1 MAKRD
6 YYEVLGVSRNAS
18 EDDLKKAYR
27 KLAVKFHPDKNP
39 GDKQAEESFKELGQ
53 AYEALSDPQKRAA
66 YDQYGHDAFDPRAR
80 ARGGGG
86 AGGGFHDPFDIFR
99 DVFGGGGGGGGSIFE
114 NIFGGGGQQ
123 DPTGPQ
129 RGDDLRY
136 DLQITLEEAALGCEK
151 EISVTKLDKCDGC
164 DGSGAEAGSKMRQCG
179 TCGGRGQVLTS
190 RGIFSIAQTCPHCKG
205 AGRILEKPCKSCHG
219 EGKRQRSS
227 KIKLRIPAGVEGGS
241 RLRST
246 GNGEAGLRGGPA
258 GDLYVFLQVKHH
270 EVFSREGDDLL
281 CEIPVSFVQAT
292 LGAEIEVPT
301 LEGRATIRI
310 PAGTQPG
317 TLLRLKGRGVKNLQ
331 GYGQGD
337 LHIRVQVEVPSRLN
351 SEQKQKLAEF
361 AALCDG
367 KEAPLAQGFF
377 EKAKK
382 FFK

>member
-6 YYEVLGVSRNAS
+6 YYEVLGVSKS
-18 EDDLKKAYR
+18 VSDDEIKKAYR
-27 KLAVKFHPDKNP
+27 KQAVKFHPDKNP
-39 GDKQAEESFKELGQ
+39 GDKQAEENFKELGH
-53 AYEALSDPQKRAA
+53 AYEILSDPQKRAA

-80 ARGGGG
+80 ARGGFAGG
-86 AGGGFHDPFDIFR
+86 AGFHDPFDIFR
-99 DVFGGGGGGGGSIFE
+99 EVFGGGGGGSIFE
-114 NIFGGGGQQ
+114 NLFGGGQ

-136 DLQITLEEAALGCEK
+136 DLQITLEEAALGCDK
-151 EISVTKLDKCDGC
+151 EISVTKPDKCDAC
-164 DGSGAEAGSKMRQCG
+164 DGSGAEAGSKMRPCG

-205 AGRILEKPCKSCHG
+205 QGRIQEKPCKQCSG
-219 EGKRQRSS
+219 NGKYERAS

-241 RLRST
+241 RLRSQ
-246 GNGEAGLRGGPA
+246 GNGEAGFRGGPA

-292 LGAEIEVPT
+292 LGAEIQVPT
-301 LEGRATIRI
+301 LDGKATIKI

-337 LHIRVQVEVPSRLN
+337 LHVRVQVEVPTHLN
-351 SEQKQKLAEF
+351 AEQKHKLEEF
-361 AALCDG
+361 ATLCDG
-367 KEAPLAQGFF
+367 KEAPLAHGFF

>member
-6 YYEVLGVSRNAS
+6 YYEVLGVSKGAS
-18 EDDLKKAYR
+18 DDEIKKAYR

-39 GDKQAEESFKELGQ
+39 GDKAAEESFKELGE
-53 AYEALSDPQKRAA
+53 AYEALSDQQKRAA
-66 YDQYGHDAFDPRAR
+66 YDQYGHAAFDPRQR
-80 ARGGGG
+80 ASWGGGFG
-86 AGGGFHDPFDIFR
+86 GGGFHDPFDIFR
-99 DVFGGGGGGGGSIFE
+99 EVFGGGGGGSIFE
-114 NIFGGGGQQ
+114 NIFGGNQ
-123 DPTGPQ
+123 DPSGPQ

-136 DLQITLEEAALGCEK
+136 DLEITLEEAALGCEK
-151 EISVTKLDKCDGC
+151 EISVTKLDKCETC
-164 DGSGAEAGSKMRQCG
+164 EGSGAEAGSKLKTCT

-205 AGRILEKPCKSCHG
+205 QGRLLEKPCKTCHG
-219 EGKRQRSS
+219 DGKKQRAS

-241 RLRST
+241 RLRSQ
-246 GNGEAGLRGGPA
+246 GNGEAGFRGGPA
-258 GDLYVFLQVKHH
+258 GDLYVFLNVKRH
-270 EVFSREGDDLL
+270 EIFSRDGDDLL

-301 LEGRATIRI
+301 LEGSATVKI
-310 PAGTQPG
+310 PTGTQPG

-337 LHIRVQVEVPSRLN
+337 LHVRVQVEVPAHLN
-351 SEQKQKLAEF
+351 SAQKAKLHEF

-367 KEAPLAQGFF
+367 QEAPLAQGFF

>member
-6 YYEVLGVSRNAS
+6 YYEVLGVSKGAS
-18 EDDLKKAYR
+18 DEEIKKAYR

-39 GDKQAEESFKELGQ
+39 GDKAAEESFKELGE

-66 YDQYGHDAFDPRAR
+66 YDQYGHAAFDPRQR
-80 ARGGGG
+80 ASRGGGFG
-86 AGGGFHDPFDIFR
+86 GGGFHDPFDIFR
-99 DVFGGGGGGGGSIFE
+99 EVFGGGAGGSIFE
-114 NIFGGGGQQ
+114 NIFGGDQ
-123 DPTGPQ
+123 DPSGPQ

-136 DLQITLEEAALGCEK
+136 DLEITLEEAALGCEK
-151 EISVTKLDKCDGC
+151 EISVTKLDKCDTC
-164 DGSGAEAGSKMRQCG
+164 DGSGAEAGSKLRTCA

-205 AGRILEKPCKSCHG
+205 RGRLLEKPCKSCHG
-219 EGKRQRSS
+219 AGKRQRAS

-241 RLRST
+241 RLRSQ
-246 GNGEAGLRGGPA
+246 GNGEAGFRGGPA
-258 GDLYVFLQVKHH
+258 GDLYVFLSVKRH
-270 EVFSREGDDLL
+270 EIFSRDGDDLL

-292 LGAEIEVPT
+292 LGAEIDVPT
-301 LEGRATIRI
+301 LEGSATVKI

-337 LHIRVQVEVPSRLN
+337 LHVRVQVEVPAHLN
-351 SEQKQKLAEF
+351 SAQKAKLHEF

-367 KEAPLAQGFF
+367 QEAPLAQGFF
-377 EKAKK
+377 EKARK

>member
-6 YYEVLGVSRNAS
+6 YYEILGVSKGAGD
-18 EDDLKKAYR
+18 EEIKKAYR

-39 GDKQAEESFKELGQ
+39 GDKAAEENFKELGE

-66 YDQYGHDAFDPRAR
+66 YDQYGHAAFDPRHR
-80 ARGGGG
+80 AGRGGGFG
-86 AGGGFHDPFDIFR
+86 GGGFHDPFDIFR
-99 DVFGGGGGGGGSIFE
+99 EVFGGAGGGSIFE
-114 NIFGGGGQQ
+114 NLFGGGQ
-123 DPTGPQ
+123 DPSGPQ

-136 DLQITLEEAALGCEK
+136 DLEITLEEAALGCEK
-151 EISVTKLDKCDGC
+151 EISVTKLDKCETC
-164 DGSGAEAGSKMRQCG
+164 DGSGAEAGSKLKTCA

-205 AGRILEKPCKSCHG
+205 QGRLLERPCKTCHG
-219 EGKRQRSS
+219 AGKRQRAS

-241 RLRST
+241 RLRSQ
-246 GNGEAGLRGGPA
+246 GNGEAGFRGGPT
-258 GDLYVFLQVKHH
+258 GDLYVFLNVRHH
-270 EVFSREGDDLL
+270 EIFSRDGDDLL

-310 PAGTQPG
+310 PPGTQPG

-337 LHIRVQVEVPSRLN
+337 LHVRVQVEVPAHLN
-351 SEQKQKLAEF
+351 GAQKAKLQEF